1 MPAQVDKNMTK
12 AMNSLAKKEKEKKEK
27 AKKRKAA
34 AIKYGDTDMN
44 FEIQNTFTEPMK
56 RAKSKKEGDKIVDKL
71 AKRASSM
78 DALNVKQNKSPYS
91 IRPEEGTAKRLKRR
105 YNNKFNKGGSA
116 GSKLVASYYKG
127 GKT

>member
-12 AMNSLAKKEKEKKEK
+12 AMNSLAKKEKEKRKS

-34 AIKYGDTDMN
+34 AIKYGDTDMD

-56 RAKSKKEGDKIVDKL
+56 KAKSKKEGDKIVDKL
-71 AKRASSM
+71 SKRAGSM
-78 DALNVKQNKSPYS
+78 DSLMVKQNYMEQP
-91 IRPEEGTAKRLKRR
+91 PEGSGKRIKRR
-105 YNNKFNKGGSA
+105 FNNKFNKGGSA

>member
-1 MPAQVDKNMTK
+1 MPSQADKNMTK
-12 AMNSLAKKEKEKKEK
+12 AINSLAKKEKEKREN

-34 AIKYGDTDMN
+34 AIKYGNTDMD

-71 AKRASSM
+71 AKRTGSM
-78 DALNVKQNKSPYS
+78 DSLMVKQNYMEQP
-91 IRPEEGTAKRLKRR
+91 PEGAAKRLKRR

>member
-12 AMNSLAKKEKEKKEK
+12 AMNSLAKKEKEKRKS

-34 AIKYGDTDMN
+34 TIKYGDTDMD

-56 RAKSKKEGDKIVDKL
+56 KAKSKKEGDKIVDKL
-71 AKRASSM
+71 SKRAGSM
-78 DALNVKQNKSPYS
+78 DALNVKKNNSSKEYMPQEGAGKRIVRVADRPSKRRRPINKSGS
-91 IRPEEGTAKRLKRR
+91 SRLR
-105 YNNKFNKGGSA
+105 
-116 GSKLVASYYKG
+116 KG

>member
-12 AMNSLAKKEKEKKEK
+12 AMNSLAKKEKEKRKS

-34 AIKYGDTDMN
+34 TIKYGDTDMD

-56 RAKSKKEGDKIVDKL
+56 KAKSKKEGDKIVDKL
-71 AKRASSM
+71 SKRAGSM
-78 DALNVKQNKSPYS
+78 DALMVKKNYMDQP
-91 IRPEEGTAKRLKRR
+91 PEGAGKRIKRKF
-105 YNNKFNKGGSA
+105 NNKFNKGGSA